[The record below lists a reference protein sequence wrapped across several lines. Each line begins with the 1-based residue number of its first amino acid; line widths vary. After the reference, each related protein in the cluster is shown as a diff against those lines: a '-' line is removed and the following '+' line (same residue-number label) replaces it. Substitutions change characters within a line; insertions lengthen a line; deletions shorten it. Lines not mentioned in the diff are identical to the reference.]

1 MSEAPKNAIEVK
13 LNVSGAPLPVWRKLG
28 WAAGDSG
35 INLFWGMIG
44 TFLFFF
50 YTEVMQI
57 PAHWAGIAFAIASI
71 WDGLTDPIMGAI
83 ADRTRSRFGRFRP
96 WLLYLSLPTAI
107 SFVLVFS
114 VPPLTGSWLIAYAIA
129 THVVFRTCFT
139 GISIPFSAM
148 SSTITTDSQ
157 ERSALA
163 GMRMFFAG
171 MGGMCVAFAVPRIVE
186 ASQTPATG
194 YFVASVS
201 LGIAALILLL
211 VSFLSSKEAPQ
222 IEIAQADDKRFFSGF
237 ISDARAFWGMLLVNG
252 PLARL
257 FASVIL
263 SSIMVSMYSKAL
275 LYWIKYDLEDM
286 SVMGWLLP
294 LGALIVVAASPIW
307 AQVSRLISKRSVFLV
322 GVGLSVLA
330 IGAFYVLNPR
340 DHKLLMVLTIIG
352 SLGASAKFVMFWSML
367 PDTVEFQNWRTGVS
381 SSAKIFGFAT
391 FGQKV
396 ALAINAVAFGYLLT
410 AVGYVADVPPT
421 PEVKRAILAIMCL
434 IPILGSLISAAFI
447 WGYPISR
454 SFHARIKLEIEE
466 RGKAV

>member
-1 MSEAPKNAIEVK
+1 M
-13 LNVSGAPLPVWRKLG
+13 PLPLWRKLG

-35 INLFWGMIG
+35 INLFWGMVG

-57 PAHWAGIAFAIASI
+57 PAHWAGIAFAVASV
-71 WDGLTDPIMGAI
+71 WDGLTDPVMGAI

-107 SFVLVFS
+107 SFVLAFW
-114 VPPLTGSWLIAYAIA
+114 VPPLSGGWLVAYAIA

-148 SSTITTDSQ
+148 TSTITTDSQ

-186 ASQTPATG
+186 ASQTPETG
-194 YFVASVS
+194 YFVASLF
-201 LGIAALILLL
+201 LGTVAAVLLL
-211 VSFLSSKEAPQ
+211 ISFLSSREAPQ
-222 IEIAQADDKRFFSGF
+222 VEIAQSDEKRFVSGF
-237 ISDARAFWGMLLVNG
+237 ITDARAFWGMLLVNG
-252 PLARL
+252 PLTRL

-263 SSIMVSMYSKAL
+263 SSIMVSMYSKSL
-275 LYWIKYDLEDM
+275 LYWIKYDLGDM

-294 LGALIVVAASPIW
+294 LGALVVVAASPIW
-307 AQVSRLISKRSVFLV
+307 AQVSRLMSKRSVFLI

-330 IGAFYVLNPR
+330 IGTFYVVNPR
-340 DHKLLMVLTIIG
+340 DHKILLILTIIG

-367 PDTVEFQNWRTGVS
+367 PDTVEYQNWRTGVS

-434 IPILGSLISAAFI
+434 IPIVGSLMSAAFI
-447 WGYPISR
+447 WGYPISQ
-454 SFHARIKLEIEE
+454 SFHALIKAEIAE
-466 RGKAV
+466 RSKAV